1 MASSLILYGV
11 LRVSL
16 WNVMSTTVLVLPVS
30 VGALSAVRQ
39 GSKARHEKK
48 DS

>member
-11 LRVSL
+11 LHVSL
-16 WNVMSTTVLVLPVS
+16 WNVMSTVLVLPIS